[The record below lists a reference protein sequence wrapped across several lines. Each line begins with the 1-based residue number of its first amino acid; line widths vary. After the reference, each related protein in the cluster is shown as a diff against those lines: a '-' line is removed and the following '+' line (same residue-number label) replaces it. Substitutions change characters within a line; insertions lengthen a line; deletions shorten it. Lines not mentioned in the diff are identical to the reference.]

1 MIPHNIFTETSVIAA
16 VIGAIVGSV
25 IGGAFS
31 LSSEKKKEKRLR
43 TEQFSREYLD
53 LDFIPIRVAVGEIRR
68 LVSSGKVRLEFVAA
82 GYWFPG
88 SGEYFVG
95 KKDQVTGLTQHQLL
109 TIELSF
115 YKRLG
120 YAISKNLVDKRGLD
134 LLSDLAWS
142 ATFIRDLCDEIERQA
157 MQYGESK
164 PSWLKYV
171 RQTLKV
177 VPIATATSINPGR
190 PSSDSMRTDN
200 KKDK

>member
-1 MIPHNIFTETSVIAA
+1 MIFTEASVIGA
-16 VIGAIVGSV
+16 VIGAIVTSATGEV
-25 IGGAFS
+25 FS
-31 LSSEKKKEKRLR
+31 FFSEKKKEKRLR

-53 LDFIPIRVAVGEIRR
+53 LDFIPIRVAVGEIRQ

-82 GYWFPG
+82 GYRFPG

-109 TIELSF
+109 TIELAF

-134 LLSDLAWS
+134 LLSDLVWS

-157 MQYGESK
+157 MQYGASK

-177 VPIATATSINPGR
+177 VPITTATSINPGR
-190 PSSDSMRTDN
+190 PSSDSMHTDN
-200 KKDK
+200 NKDR

>member
-1 MIPHNIFTETSVIAA
+1 MEHSVY
-16 VIGAIVGSV
+16 
-25 IGGAFS
+25 
-31 LSSEKKKEKRLR
+31 LLKRKKEKRLR

-115 YKRLG
+115 YK
-120 YAISKNLVDKRGLD
+120 D
-134 LLSDLAWS
+134 
-142 ATFIRDLCDEIERQA
+142 
-157 MQYGESK
+157 
-164 PSWLKYV
+164 
-171 RQTLKV
+171 
-177 VPIATATSINPGR
+177 
-190 PSSDSMRTDN
+190 
-200 KKDK
+200 